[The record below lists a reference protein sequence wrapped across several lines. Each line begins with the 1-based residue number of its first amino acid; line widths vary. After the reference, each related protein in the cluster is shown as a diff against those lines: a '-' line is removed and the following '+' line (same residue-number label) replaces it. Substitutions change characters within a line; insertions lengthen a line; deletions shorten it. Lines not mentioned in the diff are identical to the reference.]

1 MHPTDVKGVSFLF
14 GRWKSKQ
21 PALSFERQPKGHDLA
36 VYKPSNII
44 VFAYLS
50 SDLGKKRSHES
61 AKGITTK
68 LQSTTNIIKLK
79 IQLAQEEAG
88 SRRSFSPDEW
98 IVEEKNNTILFPS
111 FRGFG
116 PRAPSIAD
124 ATDSRRPW
132 TFCFA
137 FQKTAQCWLA
147 SSRVPCLCQ
156 LCQVWESCFFVFL
169 QHSSTSG
176 LAYHISIWLTE
187 LHKKWVCKTKWHNG
201 WKSPPFPPFA
211 EEAPVCLDHLVSFLS
226 PNPDLPKEAE
236 GCRMWSPNL
245 PNLAWSGQSQ
255 RSPNWRM
262 LSTLAEIHPRYR
274 SVRPMYHWGS
284 NIKDGHCSTRCC
296 TSFPA
301 GQNSKTSV
309 GSLSWLR

>member
-36 VYKPSNII
+36 VYRPSNII
-44 VFAYLS
+44 AFAYLS

-137 FQKTAQCWLA
+137 FQKTAQFLVFASFVKSESLA
-147 SSRVPCLCQ
+147 SSY
-156 LCQVWESCFFVFL
+156 SC
-169 QHSSTSG
+169 STPPRLG
-176 LAYHISIWLTE
+176 LPTTSLFGWQSF
-187 LHKKWVCKTKWHNG
+187 TKNG
-201 WKSPPFPPFA
+201 FARQSDTMDGKCPPFPPFA
-211 EEAPVCLDHLVSFLS
+211 EEAPVCLDHLVSFFS
-226 PNPDLPKEAE
+226 PDPDLPKEAE